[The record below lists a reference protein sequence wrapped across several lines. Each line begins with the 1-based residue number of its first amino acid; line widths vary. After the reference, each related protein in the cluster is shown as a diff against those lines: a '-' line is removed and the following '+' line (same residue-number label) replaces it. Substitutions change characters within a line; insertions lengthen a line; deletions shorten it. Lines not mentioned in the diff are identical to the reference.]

1 MMALNRYRL
10 RHLAKSQHKG
20 AKRAAEL
27 LERPDRLIGLI
38 LFGNNFINIVA
49 SMLAAFIAW
58 RIMGEPGLALAP
70 FVLTVVILVFAEV
83 APKTLAALHP
93 ERVAFPAA
101 IVLKPLLTIFY
112 PIVAAINWLANS
124 VLRLLRI
131 LPDEV
136 DAQQLSTDEL
146 RTVVNEAGTLI
157 SQKYQS
163 MLVSILDLEKVTV
176 DDIMVPRNEISG
188 IDIEDD
194 MDEIIELLVHSQHTR
209 LPLYRGDVDDVLGV
223 LHLRKILQPLEHR
236 ELDKDW
242 LLENVSEPYFV
253 PLGTPLNTQLRNF
266 QRQRQRI
273 GLVVDEYGDVDGLVT
288 LEDLLEEIVGEFTT
302 DPADQSPD
310 VHPQDDGTF
319 LIDGG
324 ANVRE
329 LNRSQGWELPTD
341 GPKTLNGLVL
351 EYLES
356 IPEPGTSLLIARY
369 PVEIVQVSGNA
380 VKTARVKPA
389 MRRPLP
395 PPVDDD
401 S

>member
-10 RHLAKSQHKG
+10 RHLAKGPHKG
-20 AKRAAEL
+20 AQRAAEL

-49 SMLAAFIAW
+49 SLLAAFIAW
-58 RIMGEPGLALAP
+58 RIMGESGLALAP
-70 FVLTVVILVFAEV
+70 FLLTVVILVFAEV

-101 IVLKPLLTIFY
+101 IILKPLLTLLY
-112 PIVAAINWLANS
+112 PFVAAINWLANG
-124 VLRLLRI
+124 VLRLFRVF
-131 LPDEV
+131 PTDV
-136 DAQQLSTDEL
+136 DSQQLSTDEL
-146 RTVVNEAGTLI
+146 RTVVNEAGALI
-157 SQKYQS
+157 SRKYQL

-176 DDIMVPRNEISG
+176 DDIMVPRSEING

-194 MDEIIELLVHSQHTR
+194 MDDIIDLLVHSQHTR
-209 LPLYRGDVDDVLGV
+209 LPMYRGDIDNVLGV
-223 LHLRKILQPLEHR
+223 LHLRKVLQPLEHT
-236 ELDKDW
+236 ELDKNW
-242 LLENVSEPYFV
+242 LLENAREPYFV

-302 DPADQSPD
+302 DPADHSPD
-310 VHPQDDGTF
+310 VHPQDDGTY
-319 LIDGG
+319 LIDGS
-324 ANVRE
+324 ANLRE
-329 LNRSQGWELPTD
+329 LNRTMRWELPTG

-380 VKTARVKPA
+380 VKTARIKPA
-389 MRRPLP
+389 MRRP
-395 PPVDDD
+395 VRRAANGDG
-401 S
+401 